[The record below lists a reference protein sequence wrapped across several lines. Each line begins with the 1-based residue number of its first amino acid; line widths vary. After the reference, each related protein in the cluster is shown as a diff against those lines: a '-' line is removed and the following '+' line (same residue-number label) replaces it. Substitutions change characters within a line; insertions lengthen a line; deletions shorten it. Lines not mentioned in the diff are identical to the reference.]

1 MAGVSALPL
10 IIIFSLILGAGY
22 FLLKGDIDLSSLFQ
36 DKSKNHWKN
45 TRLNRF
51 LKILHRPSSYK
62 DHNNGFPRRHFRCVV
77 QISFFMVHLY
87 YMKIHHYTA
96 IFQNEPEGGYTVV
109 IPALKGC
116 VTYGETIEKAVL
128 ADPI

>member
-1 MAGVSALPL
+1 
-10 IIIFSLILGAGY
+10 
-22 FLLKGDIDLSSLFQ
+22 
-36 DKSKNHWKN
+36 
-45 TRLNRF
+45 
-51 LKILHRPSSYK
+51 
-62 DHNNGFPRRHFRCVV
+62 
-77 QISFFMVHLY
+77 MVHLY

-128 ADPI
+128 AGREAIESYLGSLAKDDEEIPPDVSFVSTIDVPEISPSVSYA